1 MVTIA
6 KILSG
11 ILSIYMIL
19 IFVRV
24 LLTWF
29 SGVSSYGKP
38 YEIIRSLTDPYL
50 NYFRRFRF
58 LQVGTIDFSP
68 IAGLLVLV
76 IGMNILNRLA
86 MYGSISLGI
95 ILAIILSAVWS
106 AVSFLMTL
114 FIVLI
119 VIRFVASLVNANTVH
134 PFIRTIDLL
143 ITPLLNWIH
152 NTFFKRRFLTLQTGL
167 AISGASLLVA
177 SIAGNYIVFH
187 LSRFFQS
194 LPF

>member
-1 MVTIA
+1 MTVVA
-6 KILSG
+6 RILGG
-11 ILSIYMIL
+11 ILSLYMIL

-29 SGVSSYGKP
+29 SGVYYGRP

-58 LQVGTIDFSP
+58 LQAGNVDFSP

-76 IGMNILNRLA
+76 ILMNILNRLA
-86 MYGSISLGI
+86 VYGTISVGLV
-95 ILAIILSAVWS
+95 LAIILNSVWS
-106 AVSFLMTL
+106 AVSFLITL

-119 VIRFVASLVNANTVH
+119 VIRFVAGLMRANTVN
-134 PFIRTIDLL
+134 PFIRTVDMI
-143 ITPLLNWIH
+143 ITPLLNYVH

-167 AISGASLLVA
+167 AISGASLLVV
-177 SIAGNYIVFH
+177 SIAGNFIVYH
-187 LSRFFQS
+187 LARLFQS

>member
-1 MVTIA
+1 MTIVA
-6 KILSG
+6 RILGG
-11 ILSIYMIL
+11 ILSLYMIL

-29 SGVSSYGKP
+29 SGVYYGRP

-58 LQVGTIDFSP
+58 LQMGSVDFSP

-76 IGMNILNRLA
+76 VAMNILNRLA
-86 MYGSISLGI
+86 IYGSISVGLV
-95 ILAIILSAVWS
+95 LAIILNSLWS
-106 AVSFLMTL
+106 AVSFLITL

-119 VIRFVASLVNANTVH
+119 VIRFVAGLINANTVN
-134 PFIRTIDLL
+134 PFIRTVDMI
-143 ITPLLNWIH
+143 ITPVLNWVH

-167 AISGASLLVA
+167 AITGALLLVV
-177 SIAGNYIVFH
+177 SIAGNFLVFH
-187 LSRFFQS
+187 LARLFQS

>member
-1 MVTIA
+1 MTVVSR
-6 KILSG
+6 ILG
-11 ILSIYMIL
+11 GVLSLYMIL

-29 SGVSSYGKP
+29 SGVYYGRP

-58 LQVGTIDFSP
+58 LQMGNVDFSP
-68 IAGLLVLV
+68 IAGILVLV
-76 IGMNILNRLA
+76 VVLNILNRLA
-86 MYGSISLGI
+86 VYGSISVGLV
-95 ILAIILSAVWS
+95 LAIILNSVWS
-106 AVSFLMTL
+106 AVSFLITL

-119 VIRFVASLVNANTVH
+119 VIRFVAGLINANTVN
-134 PFIRTIDLL
+134 PFIRTVDMI

-167 AISGASLLVA
+167 AISGASLIVL
-177 SIAGNYIVFH
+177 SIAGNFLVYH
-187 LSRFFQS
+187 LARLFQS

>member
-1 MVTIA
+1 
-6 KILSG
+6 
-11 ILSIYMIL
+11 MIL

-29 SGVSSYGKP
+29 SGVYYGRP

-58 LQVGTIDFSP
+58 LQVGSVDFSP

-76 IGMNILNRLA
+76 ILMNILNRLA
-86 MYGSISLGI
+86 VYGTISVGLV
-95 ILAIILSAVWS
+95 LAIILNSVWS
-106 AVSFLMTL
+106 AVSFLLTL

-119 VIRFVASLVNANTVH
+119 VIRFVAALIGANTVN
-134 PFIRTIDLL
+134 PFIRTVDMI

-167 AISGASLLVA
+167 AISGASLLVV
-177 SIAGNYIVFH
+177 SIAGNFIVYH
-187 LSRFFQS
+187 LARLFQS

>member
-1 MVTIA
+1 MTVVVR
-6 KILSG
+6 ILGG
-11 ILSIYMIL
+11 ILSLYMIL

-29 SGVSSYGKP
+29 SGVYYGRP

-58 LQVGTIDFSP
+58 LQVGSVDFSP

-76 IGMNILNRLA
+76 IAMNILNRLA
-86 MYGSISLGI
+86 VYGSISLGI
-95 ILAIILSAVWS
+95 VLAIILNALWS
-106 AVSFLMTL
+106 AVSFLITL

-119 VIRFVASLVNANTVH
+119 VIRFIASLIKANTVH
-134 PFIRTIDLL
+134 PFIRTIDLI

-167 AISGASLLVA
+167 AITGASLLLV
-177 SIAGNYIVFH
+177 SIAGNFFVYH
-187 LSRFFQS
+187 LSRLFQS
-194 LPF
+194 IPF

>member
-1 MVTIA
+1 MTVVVR
-6 KILSG
+6 ILGG
-11 ILSIYMIL
+11 ILSLYMIL

-29 SGVSSYGKP
+29 SGVYYGRP

-58 LQVGTIDFSP
+58 LQLGNVDFSP

-76 IGMNILNRLA
+76 VVLNILNRLA
-86 MYGSISLGI
+86 VYGTISVGLV
-95 ILAIILSAVWS
+95 LAIILNSLWS
-106 AVSFLMTL
+106 AVSFLFTL

-119 VIRFVASLVNANTVH
+119 VIRFVAGLINANTVN
-134 PFIRTIDLL
+134 PFIRTVDMI
-143 ITPLLNWIH
+143 ITPLLNWTH
-152 NTFFKRRFLTLQTGL
+152 NTFFKRRFLTLQSGL

-177 SIAGNYIVFH
+177 SLAGNYIVFH
-187 LSRFFQS
+187 LARFFQS

>member
-1 MVTIA
+1 MTVVA
-6 KILSG
+6 RILGG
-11 ILSIYMIL
+11 ILSLYMIL

-29 SGVSSYGKP
+29 SGVYYGRP

-58 LQVGTIDFSP
+58 LQAGNVDFSP

-76 IGMNILNRLA
+76 ILMNILNRLA
-86 MYGSISLGI
+86 VYGTISVGLV
-95 ILAIILSAVWS
+95 LAIILNSVWS
-106 AVSFLMTL
+106 AVSFLITL

-119 VIRFVASLVNANTVH
+119 VIRFVAGLIRANTVN
-134 PFIRTIDLL
+134 PFIRTVDMI
-143 ITPLLNWIH
+143 ITPLLNYVH

-167 AISGASLLVA
+167 AISGASLLVV
-177 SIAGNYIVFH
+177 SIAGNFIVYH
-187 LSRFFQS
+187 LARLFQS

>member
-1 MVTIA
+1 MTVVA
-6 KILSG
+6 RILGG
-11 ILSIYMIL
+11 ILSLYMIL

-29 SGVSSYGKP
+29 SGVYYGRP

-58 LQVGTIDFSP
+58 LQLGNVDFSP

-76 IGMNILNRLA
+76 VVLNILNRLA
-86 MYGSISLGI
+86 VYGTISVGLV
-95 ILAIILSAVWS
+95 LAIILNSLWS
-106 AVSFLMTL
+106 AVSFLFTL

-119 VIRFVASLVNANTVH
+119 VIRFVAGLINANTVN
-134 PFIRTIDLL
+134 PFIRTVDMI
-143 ITPLLNWIH
+143 ITPLLNWTH
-152 NTFFKRRFLTLQTGL
+152 NTFFKRRFLTLQSGL
-167 AISGASLLVA
+167 AITGALLLVV
-177 SIAGNYIVFH
+177 SIAGNFLVYH
-187 LSRFFQS
+187 LARLFQS

>member
-1 MVTIA
+1 MTEIA
-6 KILSG
+6 RILATILSV
-11 ILSIYMIL
+11 YMIL

-29 SGVSSYGKP
+29 SGVNFGKP
-38 YEIIRSLTDPYL
+38 YQLIASVTDPYL

-58 LQVGTIDFSP
+58 LQVGSVDFSP

-76 IGMNILNRLA
+76 VFLNIFNTLA
-86 MYGSISLGI
+86 LYGKISVGI
-95 ILAIILSAVWS
+95 ILAIVLRALWS
-106 AVSFLMTL
+106 AVSFLLTL

-119 VIRFVASLVNANTVH
+119 VIRFVASLMRANTVH
-134 PFIRTIDLL
+134 PFIRTIDYLV
-143 ITPLLNWIH
+143 TPLLNWIH

-167 AISGASLLVA
+167 AISGATLLVA
-177 SIAGNYIVFH
+177 SIAGNFVV
-187 LSRFFQS
+187 SRLVILFQS

>member
-1 MVTIA
+1 MTVVA
-6 KILSG
+6 RILGG
-11 ILSIYMIL
+11 ILSLYMIL
-19 IFVRV
+19 IFIRV

-29 SGVSSYGKP
+29 SGVYFGRPYGF
-38 YEIIRSLTDPYL
+38 IRALTDPYL

-58 LQVGTIDFSP
+58 LQLGSVDFSP

-76 IGMNILNRLA
+76 IVMNILNRLA
-86 MYGSISLGI
+86 VYGSISVGLV
-95 ILAIILSAVWS
+95 LAIILNSVWS
-106 AVSFLMTL
+106 AVSFLITL

-119 VIRFVASLVNANTVH
+119 VIRFVAGLINANTVN
-134 PFIRTIDLL
+134 PFIRTVDMI

-167 AISGASLLVA
+167 AIAGASLLVA
-177 SIAGNYIVFH
+177 SIAGNFLVYH
-187 LSRFFQS
+187 LARLFQL

>member
-1 MVTIA
+1 MTVVA
-6 KILSG
+6 RILG
-11 ILSIYMIL
+11 GVLSLYMIL

-29 SGVSSYGKP
+29 SGVYYGRP

-58 LQVGTIDFSP
+58 LQMGNVDFSP
-68 IAGLLVLV
+68 IAGILVLV
-76 IGMNILNRLA
+76 VVLNILNRLA
-86 MYGSISLGI
+86 VYGSISVGLV
-95 ILAIILSAVWS
+95 LAIILNSVWS
-106 AVSFLMTL
+106 AVSFLITL

-119 VIRFVASLVNANTVH
+119 VIRFVAGLINANTVN
-134 PFIRTIDLL
+134 PFIRTVDMI

-167 AISGASLLVA
+167 AISGASLIVL
-177 SIAGNYIVFH
+177 SIAGNFLVYH
-187 LSRFFQS
+187 LARLFQS

>member
-1 MVTIA
+1 MTVVVR
-6 KILSG
+6 ILGG
-11 ILSIYMIL
+11 ILSLYMIL

-29 SGVSSYGKP
+29 SGVYYGRP

-76 IGMNILNRLA
+76 IAMNILNRLA
-86 MYGSISLGI
+86 VYGSISVGI
-95 ILAIILSAVWS
+95 VLAIILNALWS
-106 AVSFLMTL
+106 AVSFLITL

-119 VIRFVASLVNANTVH
+119 VIRFVASLIRANTVH
-134 PFIRTIDLL
+134 PFIRTIDLI

-167 AISGASLLVA
+167 AITGASLLLV
-177 SIAGNYIVFH
+177 SIAGNFFVYH
-187 LSRFFQS
+187 LSRLFHS
-194 LPF
+194 IPF

>member
-1 MVTIA
+1 MTVVA
-6 KILSG
+6 RILGG
-11 ILSIYMIL
+11 ILSLYMIL

-29 SGVSSYGKP
+29 SGVYYGRP
-38 YEIIRSLTDPYL
+38 FDIIRSLTDPYL

-58 LQVGTIDFSP
+58 LQVGSVDFSP

-76 IGMNILNRLA
+76 VALNILNRLA
-86 MYGSISLGI
+86 VYGTISVGLV
-95 ILAIILSAVWS
+95 LAIILNSVWS
-106 AVSFLMTL
+106 AVSFLITL

-119 VIRFVASLVNANTVH
+119 VIRFVAGLIRANTVN
-134 PFIRTIDLL
+134 PFIRTVDMI

-167 AISGASLLVA
+167 AISGASLLVV
-177 SIAGNYIVFH
+177 SLAGNFLVYH
-187 LSRFFQS
+187 LARLFQS

>member
-1 MVTIA
+1 MTVVA
-6 KILSG
+6 RILGG
-11 ILSIYMIL
+11 ILSLYMIL

-29 SGVSSYGKP
+29 SGVYYGRP

-58 LQVGTIDFSP
+58 LQMGSVDFSP

-76 IGMNILNRLA
+76 VVLNILNRLA
-86 MYGSISLGI
+86 VYGTISVGLV
-95 ILAIILSAVWS
+95 LAIVLNSLWS
-106 AVSFLMTL
+106 AVSFLITL

-119 VIRFVASLVNANTVH
+119 VIRFVAGLINANTVN
-134 PFIRTIDLL
+134 PFIRTVDMI

-167 AISGASLLVA
+167 AISGASLLVV
-177 SIAGNYIVFH
+177 SIIGNFLVYH
-187 LSRFFQS
+187 LARLFQS

>member
-1 MVTIA
+1 MTVVA
-6 KILSG
+6 RILG
-11 ILSIYMIL
+11 AVLSLYMIL

-29 SGVSSYGKP
+29 SGVYYGKP
-38 YEIIRSLTDPYL
+38 YEILRSLTDPYL

-58 LQVGTIDFSP
+58 LQVGSVDFSP

-76 IGMNILNRLA
+76 VALNILNRLA
-86 MYGSISLGI
+86 MYGSISVGI
-95 ILAIILSAVWS
+95 VLAIILNAVWS
-106 AVSFLMTL
+106 AVSFLITL

-119 VIRFVASLVNANTVH
+119 VIRFVAGLVRANTVN
-134 PFIRTIDLL
+134 PFIRTIDMI

-167 AISGASLLVA
+167 AIAGASLIVL
-177 SIAGNYIVFH
+177 SIAGNYLVH
-187 LSRFFQS
+187 LVSRLFLS

>member
-1 MVTIA
+1 MTVVA
-6 KILSG
+6 RILAG
-11 ILSIYMIL
+11 VLSLYMIL

-29 SGVSSYGKP
+29 SGVYYGRP

-58 LQVGTIDFSP
+58 LQMGNVDFSP
-68 IAGLLVLV
+68 IAGILVLV
-76 IGMNILNRLA
+76 VVLNILNRLA
-86 MYGSISLGI
+86 VYGSISVGLV
-95 ILAIILSAVWS
+95 LAIILNSVWS
-106 AVSFLMTL
+106 AVSFLITL

-119 VIRFVASLVNANTVH
+119 VIRFVAGLINANTVN
-134 PFIRTIDLL
+134 PFIRTVDMI

-167 AISGASLLVA
+167 AISGASLLVV
-177 SIAGNYIVFH
+177 SIAGNFLVYH
-187 LSRFFQS
+187 LARLFQS